1 MSAPD
6 NAPDFS
12 PLASLYRWMEWLSFG
27 PFLHR
32 ARCAFLSD
40 LTNARNAL
48 ILGDGDGRFTAA
60 LLRANSLVQIDTVDA
75 SPAML
80 RALLHRAGPNAVR
93 IRCHAADAR
102 SLQPQST
109 EPYDLVVTHFFLD
122 CLSTEEIRALAGTLR
137 PYLAPGAIW
146 LLSDFAIPPNL
157 YGRIFARPLVSLL
170 YRAFGLL
177 TGLRIRRLPDHPSA
191 LIASGFTLHSR
202 RTFLGTLLIAEKW
215 QIGNITAVLKSVN
228 AEKASIAIST
238 EETRVDDSLPH
249 APRQRGPAPSQSPP

>member
-12 PLASLYRWMEWLSFG
+12 PLASLYRWMEWLTFG

-32 ARCAFLSD
+32 ARCAFLSE
-40 LTNARNAL
+40 LTQVRRAL
-48 ILGDGDGRFTAA
+48 VLGDGDGRFTFA
-60 LLRANSLVQIDTVDA
+60 LLRANPVVQIDAVDA

-80 RALLHRAGPNAVR
+80 RALLHRSGPNAARVQ
-93 IRCHAADAR
+93 IHIADAR
-102 SLQPQST
+102 TFQPPST

-122 CLSTEEIRALAGTLR
+122 CLSTEEIHALAAMLR
-137 PYLAPGAIW
+137 PHLDPGAIW

-191 LIASGFTLHSR
+191 LMGNGFTLHFR

-215 QIGNITAVLKSVN
+215 TILQ
-228 AEKASIAIST
+228 
-238 EETRVDDSLPH
+238 PC
-249 APRQRGPAPSQSPP
+249 

>member
-1 MSAPD
+1 MSAPG
-6 NAPDFS
+6 NAPCFDRSGPGPTPDFS
-12 PLASLYRWMEWLSFG
+12 PLAPLYRWMEWLSFG

-40 LTNARNAL
+40 LTHTANAL

-60 LLRANSLVQIDTVDA
+60 LLRANPLVQIDAVDA

-80 RALLHRAGPNAVR
+80 QALRHRAGPNAGRVH
-93 IRCHAADAR
+93 CHAADAR
-102 SLQPQST
+102 NFQPQSD

-122 CLSTEEIRALAGTLR
+122 CLSTEEIRELAATIR
-137 PYLAPGAIW
+137 PNLAPGAIW
-146 LLSDFAIPPNL
+146 LLSEFAVPPTR

-170 YRAFGLL
+170 YSAFGLL

-191 LIASGFTLHSR
+191 LIGSGFTLHSR

-215 QIGNITAVLKSVN
+215 QMGNITTVLKSLN
-228 AEKASIAIST
+228 
-238 EETRVDDSLPH
+238 
-249 APRQRGPAPSQSPP
+249 